1 MTDPRELLDSSEDI
15 IQAATQ
21 TLVSA
26 ARSIVIYSQEL
37 PTAIYENDKVL
48 DGLVSLANATR
59 HATVRVI
66 VLRPRIA
73 TSNAPR
79 FIDLCRRLQSTLEL
93 RALRED
99 AGHHEETFM
108 VADERDVVYQPTQT
122 RWEATY
128 AKDAPHIA
136 RRYLNSFD
144 NMWEHSEPNIEFR
157 RLSL

>member
-1 MTDPRELLDSSEDI
+1 MTDPRELLSSSEDI
-15 IQAATQ
+15 IRAASQ
-21 TLVSA
+21 TIVGA
-26 ARSIVIYSQEL
+26 ARAVAIFSQEL
-37 PTAIYENDKVL
+37 PTAIYENPEVL
-48 DGLVSLANATR
+48 DGIVALAGATR

-73 TSNAPR
+73 TANSPR
-79 FIDLCRRLQSTLEL
+79 FIDLCRRLQSTLEI

-99 AGHHEETFM
+99 AGHHEETFV
-108 VADERDVVYQPTQT
+108 VADERDVIYQPTIS

-128 AKDAPHIA
+128 AKDAPHLA

-144 NMWEHSEPNIEFR
+144 NLWEHSEPNIEFR